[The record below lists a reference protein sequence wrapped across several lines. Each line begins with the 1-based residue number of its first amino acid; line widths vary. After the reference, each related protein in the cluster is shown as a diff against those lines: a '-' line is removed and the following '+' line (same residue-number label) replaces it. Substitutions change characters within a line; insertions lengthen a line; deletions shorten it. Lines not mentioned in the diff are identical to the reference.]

1 MAWSIWYMTLFKD
14 LGLSIATVQKEHIN
28 HAQVSTYVA
37 GIFGPTATG
46 CQLSRMAVYCTG
58 TNKPNVSVEYFST
71 LSTVASFSIGLPWGA
86 SGVAASYS
94 IAWTFVT
101 LSLLLLLW
109 FTGRIDPVKTK
120 DFYVAAAPIVL
131 VASAT
136 TLIIFRYFFS
146 SSNAILSL
154 ATAGDITLSFIE
166 ALFTL
171 SSGRLILQDL
181 KKNSESLTLNNFK
194 DDLLYG
200 L

>member
-1 MAWSIWYMTLFKD
+1 MWLGFSGLLQPVANSVGWLFIAQGQTNRMFRWSVLAHSVQWRHLASAY
-14 LGLSIATVQKEHIN
+14 LG
-28 HAQVSTYVA
+28 
-37 GIFGPTATG
+37 
-46 CQLSRMAVYCTG
+46 
-58 TNKPNVSVEYFST
+58 
-71 LSTVASFSIGLPWGA
+71 
-86 SGVAASYS
+86 GVAASYS

-120 DFYVAAAPIVL
+120 DFYLAAAPIVL

-166 ALFTL
+166 TLFTL

-181 KKNSESLTLNNFK
+181 KKNSENLTLNNFK